1 MANELS
7 GIMNAPIV
15 RGLANMVIRLLRKLL
30 FAILAIWAFIL
41 GIVTLFAVFGEDS
54 MLNAM
59 FQWAIF
65 GAFAFG
71 ANWLL
76 TNGPQL
82 LMAKAQRA
90 EADEHWTSLGKDPQ
104 TRSRAIDALFDQQ
117 KAVLA
122 VGERL
127 DFTEM
132 EEKQGFD
139 GKPTT
144 GMVSCH
150 IQFEV
155 RRSLADMEP
164 RERELLRAAYHLYN
178 EGLIDEQ
185 AWRYFRIAF
194 IFGDGKGVVYEYDV
208 FLTKELRSSIRGG
221 TDAVRLYCSRTEA
234 TVGEAVNMMLDML
247 DQTPQEQLPK
257 SVRKV
262 HKRIHGGET
271 WLEED
276 EIDDTPFTL
285 EPVPGALLGDFP
297 ESGSMVR
304 YAGEGSMIT
313 VAPPGSGKTQCHVF
327 PTLLSWPGPAVVLDV
342 KGEIYEGT
350 SKWRSENVGPV
361 YKFSPLNPDN
371 SHSYNPLTTVRSHPD
386 YLWEDSRFL
395 ADMMMV
401 PSGGKDPFWENRARD
416 VLTAAIARVCLEED
430 VEKRPFGDVIDVFH
444 GVGWDEFVQELQL
457 RVDFRSMTRAGHSLG
472 GMEPKTRDGVLQTGL
487 SSLSA
492 WDGDRIERAT
502 RRSDWTPQ
510 DLRKGDNP
518 TVYIC
523 LTPNEV
529 ESYISVLRVFIAQHI
544 RQLTTELPPRGQSPI
559 LFLLDELPRLR
570 QMPPVEEA
578 LEIGRQYG
586 IKLWMFTQ
594 SIGQLQ
600 TAYENA
606 DGMIGSCAVRM
617 YMNPSLHD
625 ETAKKISE
633 DIGMQEGV
641 MDRNRQAVVEP
652 SVLAGPE
659 YRDNVI
665 VMASGCKPLRLKKH
679 FAWSDPTIS
688 QRMGRI

>member
-1 MANELS
+1 MANTMSARITNSL
-7 GIMNAPIV
+7 
-15 RGLANMVIRLLRKLL
+15 LNMGQRVVQKVMVVLLM
-30 FAILAIWAFIL
+30 ILAIFMFIY
-41 GIVTLFAVFGEDS
+41 TLLAVFGDEP
-54 MLNAM
+54 LLGALIG
-59 FQWAIF
+59 WAIF
-65 GAFAFG
+65 AGAVIGRNKLGERMSRARAG
-71 ANWLL
+71 QVAAPDRAHWASL
-76 TNGPQL
+76 GSDP
-82 LMAKAQRA
+82 KQRA
-90 EADEHWTSLGKDPQ
+90 S
-104 TRSRAIDALFDQQ
+104 AIDALFDGQ
-117 KAVLA
+117 KAVLS
-122 VGERL
+122 VGQRL
-127 DFTEM
+127 DFEDTV
-132 EEKQGFD
+132 EKPMHGGGTRSEPEF
-139 GKPTT
+139 
-144 GMVSCH
+144 CH
-150 IQFEV
+150 IQF
-155 RRSLADMEP
+155 RISRSLSAMEP
-164 RERELLRAAYHLYN
+164 REREMLRIAYHLYN
-178 EGLIDEQ
+178 ADIFEEP
-185 AWRYFRIAF
+185 AWQYYRTAF
-194 IFGDGKGVVYEYDV
+194 IFGDGKGSVDEWDV
-208 FLTKELRSSIRGG
+208 FLTKELLSQVKSGA
-221 TDAVRLYCSRTEA
+221 DAVRLYCGQADA
-234 TVGEAVNMMLDML
+234 TVEGAVNAMFGVLE
-247 DQTPQEQLPK
+247 QIPKEQLPK
-257 SVRKV
+257 AVQKV
-262 HKRIHGGET
+262 QKRIHGGDT
-271 WLEED
+271 WLDED

-285 EPVPGALLGDFP
+285 EAVPGALLGDFP
-297 ESGSMVR
+297 ESARMVR

-327 PTLLSWPGPAVVLDV
+327 PTLLSWPGPAVILDV

-371 SHSYNPLTTVRSHPD
+371 SHHYNPLTTVRSHPD

-416 VLTAAIARVCLEED
+416 VLTAAIARVCLQD
-430 VEKRPFGDVIDVFH
+430 DPEKRPLGSVIDVFH
-444 GVGWDEFVQELQL
+444 GVGWNEFVTALQA
-457 RVDFRSMTRAGHSLG
+457 RVDIRSMTRAGHSLA
-472 GMEPKTRDGVLQTGL
+472 GMEAKTRDGVLQTGL

-502 RRSDWTPQ
+502 RRSDWTPL

-518 TVYIC
+518 TIYIC
-523 LTPNEV
+523 LSPNEV

-594 SIGQLQ
+594 SIGQLR

-641 MDRNRQAVVEP
+641 MDRSRQAVVEP
-652 SVLAGPE
+652 AVLAGPE
-659 YRDNVI
+659 FRDNVI

-679 FAWSDPTIS
+679 FAWQDEALSA
-688 QRMGRI
+688 RMGSL